1 MTKSLENND
10 FLKGFGR
17 FSVSS
22 PDTFEKLKCL
32 ETGEMTKSLD
42 NNDFLKGFGCFS
54 RFQTRQNPLN
64 TESVWKQGND
74 KIP

>member
-17 FSVSS
+17 FFLF
-22 PDTFEKLKCL
+22 PDTFENLKCL
-32 ETGEMTKSLD
+32 ETVK
-42 NNDFLKGFGCFS
+42 
-54 RFQTRQNPLN
+54 RQNPLN
-64 TESVWKQGND
+64 MESVQKQGNE

>member
-17 FSVSS
+17 FFLF

-54 RFQTRQNPLN
+54 CFQTLLK
-64 TESVWKQGND
+64 S
-74 KIP
+74 